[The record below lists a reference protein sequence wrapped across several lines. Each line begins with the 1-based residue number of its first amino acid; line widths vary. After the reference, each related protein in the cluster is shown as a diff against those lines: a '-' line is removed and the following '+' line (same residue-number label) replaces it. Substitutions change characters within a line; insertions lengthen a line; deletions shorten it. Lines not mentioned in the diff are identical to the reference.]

1 MVAAITLKDLIN
13 ADDPD
18 LWSQRLFE
26 LANLYGYE
34 QVFYS
39 LLPNRSLPVDEG
51 FLCSNCLKQW
61 RNIYDQEI
69 YPMLLKDQDSTTP
82 LILILGAPNETQLC
96 LLHEDMK
103 YLNFCSLFAS
113 VTFPI
118 YGPNGVFGV
127 MSFVTKAS
135 SGRLFQQQLNRS
147 VSDLALIRDYVFQS
161 SLRFLRKF
169 DKSRTANLTKR
180 EIECLQWVMEGK
192 STWEISS
199 ILSCSESTVNF
210 HITNVREKFKVRTR
224 QQAVVKA
231 INQGLLMP
239 N

>member
-1 MVAAITLKDLIN
+1 MVRAVTLKSLMN
-13 ADDPD
+13 AEDSHI
-18 LWSQRLFE
+18 WSQRLFD

-34 QVFYS
+34 HVFYFVIPNKN
-39 LLPNRSLPVDEG
+39 LPINEG
-51 FLCSNCLKQW
+51 FLCGNCPRQW
-61 RNIYDQEI
+61 QSIFEQEV
-69 YPMLLKDQDSTTP
+69 YPILLKGQESTTP
-82 LILILGAPNETQLC
+82 LILIPDSQHETQLC
-96 LLHEDMK
+96 LLHEGMK

-118 YGPNGVFGV
+118 YGPNGEFGT
-127 MSFVTKAS
+127 MNFVTKTY
-135 SGRLFQQQLNRS
+135 SGPLFQQQLDHS

-161 SLRFLRKF
+161 SLKFVRKHG
-169 DKSRTANLTKR
+169 KSSTTNLTKR

-224 QQAVVKA
+224 QQAVIKA